1 MKKLRTYYKL
11 TGILLSTLFLSI
23 SCTKDFTELNT
34 NPAGVTDE
42 EAMGDFA
49 LVAAFMAQ
57 AQRAILSENVGE
69 YQVSNNLTSD
79 AYGGYFGAEAPFVG
93 NANNLTYSLVPGW
106 YSSLWVDRY
115 IRAMNPIYRVELL
128 TRSDEKM
135 KDIFAFAKIL
145 KVSAM
150 HRTSDKVGPIIY
162 SHYNAPDE
170 NDQIQYDSQEDAYKN
185 FFKDLDTATTILKT
199 YQGKEISSAMLKS
212 DMAYSSNNYER
223 WLRIANTLR
232 LRLALRIVYKNPAL
246 AKTEGEKALNPAS
259 GGLLES
265 TADNCFIKLSTDHP
279 LNIITTTWSDTRM
292 HANIESILGGYN
304 DPRLAKLFEKATDP
318 AVKGQFKG
326 IRTGIDIDAK
336 SRYDNYSKLLPLQ
349 NRMQLMVSSESWF
362 LKAEAA
368 LRGWS
373 NAGNAKTNY
382 ETGIDR
388 SFEMHGVSAQ
398 ATAYKNNSTAK
409 PMEYIDP
416 KSVKPGQNDVK
427 TGSKF
432 LSTITIAW
440 NEADSKDRKLERII
454 TQKWISMFPD
464 GDEAWSEYRRSG
476 YPIIFPVVVNYSN
489 NTIPT
494 VPGIRRMPYPEREY
508 NSNSG
513 AVTEAVK
520 MLGGPDNGGTRLWW
534 DVENK
539 KL

>member
-199 YQGKEISSAMLKS
+199 YQGKDISSAMLKS

-246 AKTEGEKALNPAS
+246 AKIEGEKALNPAS

-265 TADNCFIKLSTDHP
+265 TSDNCFIKLSTDHP

-494 VPGIRRMPYPEREY
+494 DPGIRRMPYPEREY

>member
-170 NDQIQYDSQEDAYKN
+170 NDQIQYDTQEDAYKN

-223 WLRIANTLR
+223 WLKIANTLR
-232 LRLALRIVYKNPAL
+232 LRLALRIVYKNPSL

-494 VPGIRRMPYPEREY
+494 DPGIRRMPYPEREY

-534 DVENK
+534 DVVNK

>member
-170 NDQIQYDSQEDAYKN
+170 NDQIQYDTQEDAYKN

-223 WLRIANTLR
+223 WLKIANTLR
-232 LRLALRIVYKNPAL
+232 LRLALRIVYKNPSL

-398 ATAYKNNSTAK
+398 ATTYKNNSTAK

-494 VPGIRRMPYPEREY
+494 DPGIRRMPYPEREY

-534 DVENK
+534 DVVNK